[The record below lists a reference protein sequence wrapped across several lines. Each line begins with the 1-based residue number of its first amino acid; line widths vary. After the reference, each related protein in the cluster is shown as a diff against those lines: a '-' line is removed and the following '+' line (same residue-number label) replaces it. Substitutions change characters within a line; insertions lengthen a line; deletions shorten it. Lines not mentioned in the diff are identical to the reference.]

1 MKLSESDLEA
11 QYPKMPSIPSDIEI
25 SQNASMKQ
33 IPEIASLLDID
44 LAGLEQYGKYKAK
57 IENSVWEQV
66 KNNPDGKLILV
77 TAITPTPAGEGK
89 TCTSIGLAQAFGK
102 LGIKHALALREPSMG
117 PTFGIKGGAAGGGY
131 SQVLPMED
139 INMHFTGDLHAIA
152 AAHNLLSAVLD
163 NSMHFDNP
171 LDIDPEKVTWRRT
184 IDLCDRQLRN
194 CEIGLGSKFD
204 GFPHKTGFDI
214 VAASE
219 IMTIVALALDM
230 DDLRERLGR
239 IVVAYNKA
247 GKPVFARELDCI
259 GSMCVILKDVL
270 KPNLVQT
277 CEHTPVFVH
286 CGPFGNIAHGSNSVR
301 ATRLSL
307 KLAPYVVTEAGF
319 AADLGAEKF
328 VNIKCRQA
336 GLNPN
341 ACVLVA
347 TVRALKYHGGV
358 EKEDLNTENLEAL
371 KTGCENLRTHA
382 ENVQKYGLPVVVAI
396 NRFPSDTPAEL
407 DTVRQYCEEIGVE
420 CSLSEV
426 VAKGSEGGLDLAKK
440 IKRVVDE
447 KPGAPNYYYANT
459 DSIKD
464 KIQTV
469 AREIYRADGVDYTE
483 EADASILRLQENGLA
498 DWPICMAKTQAS
510 ISDDP
515 KKRNAPTGWR
525 LQVRDV
531 KVSNGAG
538 FIVALTGKMM
548 LMPGMPK
555 QSAVQ
560 RIDIDSEGRITG
572 LS

>member
-1 MKLSESDLEA
+1 MKLSKSDLES

-33 IPEIASLLDID
+33 IPEIASMLNID
-44 LAGLEQYGKYKAK
+44 LDGLEQYGKYKAK
-57 IENSVWEQV
+57 IENSIWENV
-66 KNNPDGKLILV
+66 KDNPDGKLILV

-194 CEIGLGSKFD
+194 GEIGLGSKFD

-239 IVVAYNKA
+239 IVVAYNNS

-259 GSMCVILKDVL
+259 GSMCVILKDAL

-336 GLNPN
+336 G
-341 ACVLVA
+341 
-347 TVRALKYHGGV
+347 
-358 EKEDLNTENLEAL
+358 
-371 KTGCENLRTHA
+371 
-382 ENVQKYGLPVVVAI
+382 
-396 NRFPSDTPAEL
+396 
-407 DTVRQYCEEIGVE
+407 
-420 CSLSEV
+420 
-426 VAKGSEGGLDLAKK
+426 
-440 IKRVVDE
+440 
-447 KPGAPNYYYANT
+447 
-459 DSIKD
+459 
-464 KIQTV
+464 
-469 AREIYRADGVDYTE
+469 
-483 EADASILRLQENGLA
+483 
-498 DWPICMAKTQAS
+498 
-510 ISDDP
+510 
-515 KKRNAPTGWR
+515 
-525 LQVRDV
+525 
-531 KVSNGAG
+531 
-538 FIVALTGKMM
+538 
-548 LMPGMPK
+548 
-555 QSAVQ
+555 
-560 RIDIDSEGRITG
+560 
-572 LS
+572 

>member
-11 QYPKMPSIPSDIEI
+11 QYPEMPSIPSDIEI

-33 IPEIASLLDID
+33 IPEIASMLDID
-44 LAGLEQYGKYKAK
+44 LDGLEQYGKYKAK
-57 IENSVWEQV
+57 IENSIWEQV
-66 KNNPDGKLILV
+66 KDNPDGKLILV

-194 CEIGLGSKFD
+194 GEIGLGSKFD

-239 IVVAYNKA
+239 IVVAYNNT

-259 GSMCVILKDVL
+259 GSMCVILKDAL

-347 TVRALKYHGGV
+347 TVRALKYHGGI

-426 VAKGSEGGLDLAKK
+426 VAKGSEGGMDLAKK

-447 KPGAPNYYYANT
+447 NPGSPNYYYANT

-483 EADASILRLQENGLA
+483 EADASILRLQENGLS

-510 ISDDP
+510 LSDDP

-560 RIDIDSEGRITG
+560 RIDIDSEGHITG

>member
-1 MKLSESDLEA
+1 MTLSKSELEA
-11 QYPKMPSIPSDIEI
+11 QYPEMPSIPSDIEI

-33 IPEIASLLDID
+33 IPEIASMLDID
-44 LAGLEQYGKYKAK
+44 LGGLEQYGKYKAK
-57 IENSVWEQV
+57 IENSIWEQV
-66 KNNPDGKLILV
+66 KDNPDGKLILV

-194 CEIGLGSKFD
+194 GEIGLGSKFD

-239 IVVAYNKA
+239 IVVAYNNT

-259 GSMCVILKDVL
+259 GSMCVILKDAL

-347 TVRALKYHGGV
+347 TVRALKYHGGI
-358 EKEDLNTENLEAL
+358 EKEDLNTENIEAL

-426 VAKGSEGGLDLAKK
+426 VAKGSEGGMDLAKK

-447 KPGAPNYYYANT
+447 NPGSPNYYYANT

-483 EADASILRLQENGLA
+483 EADASILRLQENGLS

-510 ISDDP
+510 LSDDP

>member
-33 IPEIASLLDID
+33 IPEIASLVDID
-44 LAGLEQYGKYKAK
+44 LDGLEQYGKYKAK

-66 KNNPDGKLILV
+66 KDNPDGKLILV

-163 NSMHFDNP
+163 NSMHFDNQ

-307 KLAPYVVTEAGF
+307 KLAPYVITEAGF

-407 DTVRQYCEEIGVE
+407 DIVRQYCEEIGVE

-510 ISDDP
+510 LSDDP

>member
-1 MKLSESDLEA
+1 M
-11 QYPKMPSIPSDIEI
+11 PSDIEI
-25 SQNASMKQ
+25 SQNAAMKP
-33 IPEIASLLDID
+33 IAEIAQQLGIKDD
-44 LAGLEQYGKYKAK
+44 DLEQYGKYKAK
-57 IENSVWEQV
+57 IENDVWESV
-66 KNNPDGKLILV
+66 KDRPDGKLILV
-77 TAITPTPAGEGK
+77 TAVTPTPAGEGK
-89 TCTSIGLAQAFGK
+89 TCTSIGLAQAFGQ
-102 LGIKHALALREPSMG
+102 LGVKHALALREPSMG
-117 PTFGIKGGAAGGGY
+117 PTFGIKGGAAGGGF

-152 AAHNLLSAVLD
+152 ATHNLLSAVLD
-163 NSMHFDNP
+163 NSMHFENP
-171 LDIDPEKVTWRRT
+171 LEIDPEKVTWRRT

-194 CEIGLGSKFD
+194 GEIGLGSKFD

-219 IMTIVALALDM
+219 VMTIMALASDIN
-230 DDLRERLGR
+230 DLRKRLGR
-239 IVVAYNKA
+239 IVVAYNTS
-247 GKPVFARELDCI
+247 GKPVFARELNCI
-259 GSMCVILKDVL
+259 GSLCVILKDAL

-286 CGPFGNIAHGSNSVR
+286 CGPFGNIAHGSNSVS
-301 ATRLSL
+301 ATRLAL

-336 GLNPN
+336 GLKPN
-341 ACVLVA
+341 GAVLVA
-347 TVRALKYHGGV
+347 TVRALKFHGGV
-358 EKEDLNTENLEAL
+358 EKEDLSTENLVAL

-396 NRFPSDTPAEL
+396 NRFPTDTPAEL
-407 DTVRQYCEEIGVE
+407 DIVRKFCEEMGVQS
-420 CSLSEV
+420 SLSEV
-426 VAKGSEGGLDLAKK
+426 VAKGGEGGLDLANKIKK
-440 IKRVVDE
+440 IVDE
-447 KPGAPNYYYANT
+447 TPGTPNFYYKT
-459 DSIKD
+459 SDPIKS
-464 KIQTV
+464 KIETV

-483 EADASILRLQENGLA
+483 EAEKSIQVLEENGLA

-510 ISDDP
+510 LSDDP
-515 KKRNAPTGWR
+515 KKRNAPRGWR

-548 LMPGMPK
+548 LMPGMPRE
-555 QSAVQ
+555 SAVQ
-560 RIDIDSEGRITG
+560 KIDIDSNGRITG

>member
-1 MKLSESDLEA
+1 MTLSKSELEA
-11 QYPKMPSIPSDIEI
+11 QYPEMPSIPSDIEI

-33 IPEIASLLDID
+33 IPEIASMLDID
-44 LAGLEQYGKYKAK
+44 LDGLEQYGKYKAK

-66 KNNPDGKLILV
+66 KDNPDGKLILV

-194 CEIGLGSKFD
+194 GEIGLGSKFD

-239 IVVAYNKA
+239 IVVAYNNT

-259 GSMCVILKDVL
+259 GSMCVILKDAL

-426 VAKGSEGGLDLAKK
+426 VAKGSEGGMDLAKK

-447 KPGAPNYYYANT
+447 NPGSPNYYYANT

-483 EADASILRLQENGLA
+483 EADASILRLQENGLS

-510 ISDDP
+510 LSDDP

>member
-163 NSMHFDNP
+163 NSMHFDNQ

-407 DTVRQYCEEIGVE
+407 DTVRRYCEEIGVE

-447 KPGAPNYYYANT
+447 NPGAPNYYYANT

-510 ISDDP
+510 LSDDP

>member
-1 MKLSESDLEA
+1 METDQNNLAA
-11 QYPKMPSIPSDIEI
+11 QYSELPRIPSDIEI
-25 SQNASMKQ
+25 SQNAVMRP
-33 IPEIASLLDID
+33 IVEISQQLGIKDD
-44 LAGLEQYGKYKAK
+44 ELEQYGKYKAK
-57 IENSVWEQV
+57 IENDVWESV
-66 KNNPDGKLILV
+66 KDRPDGKLILV
-77 TAITPTPAGEGK
+77 TAVTPTPAGEGK
-89 TCTSIGLAQAFGK
+89 TCTSIGLAQAFGQ
-102 LGIKHALALREPSMG
+102 LGVKHALALREPSMG
-117 PTFGIKGGAAGGGY
+117 PTFGIKGGAAGGGF

-163 NSMHFDNP
+163 NSMHFDNS
-171 LDIDPEKVTWRRT
+171 LEIDPEKVTWRRT

-194 CEIGLGSKFD
+194 GEIGLGSKFD

-219 IMTIVALALDM
+219 VMTIMALAADIE
-230 DDLRERLGR
+230 DLRVRLGR
-239 IVVAYNKA
+239 IVVAYNTS
-247 GKPVFARELDCI
+247 GKPVFARELNCI
-259 GSMCVILKDVL
+259 GSLCVILKDAL

-286 CGPFGNIAHGSNSVR
+286 CGPFGNIAHGSNSVS
-301 ATRLSL
+301 ATRLAL

-336 GLNPN
+336 GLKPN
-341 ACVLVA
+341 GAVLVA
-347 TVRALKYHGGV
+347 TVRALKFHGGV
-358 EKEDLNTENLEAL
+358 EKEDLGTENLVAL

-396 NRFPSDTPAEL
+396 NRFPTDTPAEL
-407 DTVRQYCEEIGVE
+407 DIVRKFCEEMGVQS
-420 CSLSEV
+420 SLSEV
-426 VAKGSEGGLDLAKK
+426 VAKGGEGGLDLANKIKK
-440 IKRVVDE
+440 IVDE
-447 KPGAPNYYYANT
+447 TPGTPNFYYKT
-459 DSIKD
+459 SDPIKS
-464 KIQTV
+464 KIETV

-483 EADASILRLQENGLA
+483 EAEKSIQVLEENGLA

-510 ISDDP
+510 LSDDP
-515 KKRNAPTGWR
+515 KKRNAPRGWR

-548 LMPGMPK
+548 LMPGMPRE
-555 QSAVQ
+555 SAVQ
-560 RIDIDSEGRITG
+560 KIDIDSNGRITG

>member
-1 MKLSESDLEA
+1 MTLSKSELEA
-11 QYPKMPSIPSDIEI
+11 QYPEMPSIPSDIEI

-33 IPEIASLLDID
+33 IPEIASMLDID
-44 LAGLEQYGKYKAK
+44 LDGLEQYGKYKAK
-57 IENSVWEQV
+57 IENSIWEQV
-66 KNNPDGKLILV
+66 KDNPDGKLILV

-194 CEIGLGSKFD
+194 GEIGLGSKFD

-239 IVVAYNKA
+239 IVVAYNNT

-259 GSMCVILKDVL
+259 GSMCVILKDAL

-347 TVRALKYHGGV
+347 TVRALKYHGGI

-407 DTVRQYCEEIGVE
+407 DTVREYCEEIGVE

-426 VAKGSEGGLDLAKK
+426 VAKGSEGGMDLAKK

-447 KPGAPNYYYANT
+447 NPGSPNYYYANT

-483 EADASILRLQENGLA
+483 EADASILRLQENGLS

-510 ISDDP
+510 LSDDP

-560 RIDIDSEGRITG
+560 RIDIDSEGHITG